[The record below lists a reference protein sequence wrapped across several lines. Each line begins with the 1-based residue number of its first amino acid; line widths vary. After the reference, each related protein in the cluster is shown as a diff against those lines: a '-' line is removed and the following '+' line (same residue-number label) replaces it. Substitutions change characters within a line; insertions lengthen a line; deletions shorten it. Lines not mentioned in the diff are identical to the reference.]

1 MTAFKAAVGLMVR
14 KRASCRWT
22 ARPHMKEREGNRT
35 PVPCFLAASARYGIP
50 PGVFD
55 ATLWLRE
62 DSNPHPC
69 PCMLCPVELRS
80 RPEHAGAT
88 TWVIRLLPARH
99 THETH
104 VGHAGFRRGVAHSPP
119 SGAAENRTRV
129 WSAYRLCLPSRAY
142 PTLDAHPRTGAFGEP
157 ARLVDDVH
165 VLAGRIHRPTVRP
178 VRSLVVRL
186 RPFDRQMAESGLTRR
201 A

>member
-69 PCMLCPVELRS
+69 PCMLCPVELRNRPAMTRAASPATRARSTIRRRS
-80 RPEHAGAT
+80 RSPRTSKPNCSKTNRSPPTSPGLKRTASPWNAPDASAT
-88 TWVIRLLPARH
+88 GNWRMQAWIRPHSASCSN
-99 THETH
+99 
-104 VGHAGFRRGVAHSPP
+104 AHSHK
-119 SGAAENRTRV
+119 T
-129 WSAYRLCLPSRAY
+129 
-142 PTLDAHPRTGAFGEP
+142 
-157 ARLVDDVH
+157 
-165 VLAGRIHRPTVRP
+165 
-178 VRSLVVRL
+178 
-186 RPFDRQMAESGLTRR
+186 
-201 A
+201 

>member
-50 PGVFD
+50 PVVPD
-55 ATLWLRE
+55 ATSWLRE

-69 PCMLCPVELRS
+69 PCMLCPVELRN
-80 RPEHAGAT
+80 RPAMQVRQ

-99 THETH
+99 TPKTH

-129 WSAYRLCLPSRAY
+129 WPAVNHRLPSRAY

-178 VRSLVVRL
+178 VRSLVVRP

>member
-1 MTAFKAAVGLMVR
+1 
-14 KRASCRWT
+14 
-22 ARPHMKEREGNRT
+22 MKERKGNRT
-35 PVPCFLAASARYGIP
+35 PVPVSL
-50 PGVFD
+50 
-55 ATLWLRE
+55 
-62 DSNPHPC
+62 PHPLVTGFH
-69 PCMLCPVELRS
+69 PWSLMRHRGS
-80 RPEHAGAT
+80 GRIRTAIHAHACSVQLSYGT
-88 TWVIRLLPARH
+88 GRNMQVRQTWVIRLLPARH

-129 WSAYRLCLPSRAY
+129 WPAVSHRLPSRAY

-178 VRSLVVRL
+178 VRSLVVRP